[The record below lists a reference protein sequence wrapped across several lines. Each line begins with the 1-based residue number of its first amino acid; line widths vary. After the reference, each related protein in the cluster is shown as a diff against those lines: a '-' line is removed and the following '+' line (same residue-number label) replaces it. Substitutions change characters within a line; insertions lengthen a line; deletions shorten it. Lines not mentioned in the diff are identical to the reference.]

1 LVAVVDALVV
11 PPALVNAAF
20 PGFDPFG
27 SDSAVAPTPGVPW
40 KPQEP
45 LPKIPEPKVVESLD
59 SARQWTLPELTE
71 LGLRNNPRTREA
83 WLAARAA
90 AAGVGVEEA
99 AWLPEISAQYS
110 RIQSKQVSSG
120 GTATPRQTRYGP
132 TVSLSYLLLD
142 FGSRS
147 NRIEAAEYTRLA
159 ANLTHNRVLQDVA
172 LDVEQ
177 AYYQLLGF
185 DALVK
190 ANELSLRNI
199 RTALE
204 AAQKRRES
212 GLATVADVY
221 RAETQVA
228 QAQLNLTQSQGALAK
243 AKGQLAAAVGMSVD
257 SALPVKTEF
266 APPLVEEL
274 TVSVT
279 DVLERAKANR
289 PDLIA
294 AEAEA
299 RAARSSAD
307 ATARS
312 AWPWIDLTANT
323 SSTSFTGDRPTVD
336 GYSLS
341 LILRVPL
348 FSGFRDTYA
357 TRQARDQAEEAEAA
371 RDAVSRQ
378 TELDVWEA
386 YYDVQTAAS
395 GIASA
400 EAQLKS
406 AEQTAQATLAR
417 YREGYGSIL
426 DLITAQQ
433 DEADAR
439 VQRIQ
444 SYFDW
449 FTALAR
455 FDHAVGVT
463 TVWTPVEGAP

>member
-1 LVAVVDALVV
+1 M
-11 PPALVNAAF
+11 
-20 PGFDPFG
+20 
-27 SDSAVAPTPGVPW
+27 
-40 KPQEP
+40 
-45 LPKIPEPKVVESLD
+45 LD
-59 SARQWTLPELTE
+59 STRQWTLPELTE
-71 LGLRNNPRTREA
+71 LALRNNPRTREA

-99 AWLPEISAQYS
+99 ALLPEISAQYS
-110 RIQSKQVSSG
+110 RTQSKQVSSG

-132 TVSLSYLLLD
+132 AVSLSYLLFD
-142 FGSRS
+142 FGSRG

-172 LDVEQ
+172 LEVEQ
-177 AYYQLLGF
+177 AYYRLLGF

-190 ANELSLRNI
+190 TNELSLKNI

-228 QAQLNLTQSQGALAK
+228 QAQLTLTQSQGELAK
-243 AKGQLAAAVGMSVD
+243 AKGQLAAAVGVPVD
-257 SALPVKTEF
+257 TALPVQTEF
-266 APPLVEEL
+266 APPPVQEL
-274 TVSVT
+274 TMSVT
-279 DVLERAKANR
+279 ESIERAKANR

-299 RAARSSAD
+299 RAARSTAD
-307 ATARS
+307 ATARA
-312 AWPWIDLTANT
+312 AWPWVDLTASTNR
-323 SSTSFTGDRPTVD
+323 TSFTGDRPTVD

-348 FSGFRDTYA
+348 FTGFRNTYA
-357 TRQARDQAEEAEAA
+357 TRQARDQAQEAEAA
-371 RDAVSRQ
+371 RDAATRQ
-378 TELDVWEA
+378 TELEVWQA

-395 GIASA
+395 AIASA
-400 EAQLKS
+400 EAQIRS
-406 AEQTAQATLAR
+406 AEQTAQAALAR

-433 DEADAR
+433 EEATAR

-449 FTALAR
+449 YTALAR
-455 FDHAVGVT
+455 FDHAVGASTAVT
-463 TVWTPVEGAP
+463 SAETAP